1 MVRAS
6 PDNTN
11 RNTNM
16 KSKLILTALALTAA
30 TATATARELAIH
42 ECPQPVRS
50 TIESNARG
58 GMIEEVDWVAING
71 KEIYVAEVDLPRD
84 TDLKIYVAADGQLIK
99 IREDLAFAEA
109 PPEVRNTLTGFGG
122 RVDDLDRETEGTKVT
137 YYAEIERS
145 DQSDLKLTL
154 DASGRVTQQ
163 YEDHD
168 D

>member
-1 MVRAS
+1 
-6 PDNTN
+6 
-11 RNTNM
+11 M
-16 KSKLILTALALTAA
+16 KSKLILTAIALTA
-30 TATATARELAIH
+30 ATATARELAIH

-109 PPEVRNTLTGFGG
+109 PQEVRNTLGSFGG
-122 RVDDLDRETEGTKVT
+122 RVDDLDRETEGSTVT

-145 DQSDLKLTL
+145 GQSDLKLTL